1 MAEEKKLEN
10 LKDMEEAKKAADES
24 EMSEDELDE
33 ICGGADRVRG
43 SKINKNNFK

>member
-10 LKDMEEAKKAADES
+10 IKDMEETKKVADDELN
-24 EMSEDELDE
+24 EDELDE

-43 SKINKNNFK
+43 NKVDKSKFR

>member
-10 LKDMEEAKKAADES
+10 IKDMEETKKVADDELN
-24 EMSEDELDE
+24 EDELDE